1 MTYHIGDDCV
11 VGSLGH
17 LDDYQGKLPSIP
29 VTSRSRASKGI
40 SLDLVLEEIRCT
52 HTLACI
58 FIYLA
63 FVIMHMCFIDLCIYV
78 F

>member
-40 SLDLVLEEIRCT
+40 SLDLILEEIRCT

-63 FVIMHMCFIDLCIYV
+63 FVTMHMCFIDLCIYV

>member
-1 MTYHIGDDCV
+1 LAYFVDKPHIGDDCV

-40 SLDLVLEEIRCT
+40 SLDLILEEI
-52 HTLACI
+52 
-58 FIYLA
+58 
-63 FVIMHMCFIDLCIYV
+63 
-78 F
+78 